1 MVRGN
6 ATAGVCS
13 GTIAAI
19 ERLDFAGICME
30 DGPNGVN
37 YNDKVHVFPSGVTV
51 AATWDT
57 ELMYQRGL
65 ALGAE
70 FRDKGI
76 NVMLG

>member
-1 MVRGN
+1 M
-6 ATAGVCS
+6 S
-13 GTIAAI
+13 
-19 ERLDFAGICME
+19 

-37 YNDKVHVFPSGVTV
+37 YNDKVNVFPSGVTV

-57 ELMYQRGL
+57 ELMYHRGL

-70 FRDKGI
+70 FRGKGI